1 MELTKR
7 IGHIGLRYV
16 TDQSWSESMESRD
29 IYITSYDLVR
39 LRELVPVGTIFS
51 KRNRQSMESLQNELE
66 RAHIVEPTAV
76 PHDVV
81 TMNSHVRLK
90 DLDTNDQKVWTLVFP
105 SEANLEQ
112 QKISILA
119 PIGTAILGYRA
130 GDAVEWQV
138 PGGIRKLRIEEIL
151 YQPEAAG
158 HYSL

>member
-1 MELTKR
+1 
-7 IGHIGLRYV
+7 
-16 TDQSWSESMESRD
+16 MESRD
-29 IYITSYDLVR
+29 IYITKYDLTR
-39 LRELVPVGTIFS
+39 LRELLQVGISFAA
-51 KRNRQSMESLQNELE
+51 RDRQSLKSLQNELD
-66 RAHIVEPTAV
+66 RAHIVEPSAV

-90 DLDTNDQKVWTLVFP
+90 DLETNGEKVYTLVFP
-105 SEANLEQ
+105 SEANLGQ

-138 PGGIRKLRIEEIL
+138 PGGIRKFRIEEIL

>member
-1 MELTKR
+1 
-7 IGHIGLRYV
+7 
-16 TDQSWSESMESRD
+16 MESRD
-29 IYITSYDLVR
+29 IYITKYDLTR
-39 LRELVPVGTIFS
+39 LRELLQVGISFAERDRAS
-51 KRNRQSMESLQNELE
+51 LESLQSELD

-76 PHDVV
+76 PHDIV

-90 DLDTNDQKVWTLVFP
+90 DLKTNEETMYTLVFP

-130 GDAVEWQV
+130 GDAVEWPV
-138 PGGIRKLRIEEIL
+138 PGGIRKFRIEEIL

>member
-1 MELTKR
+1 MWLTND
-7 IGHIGLRYV
+7 GE
-16 TDQSWSESMESRD
+16 TMESRD
-29 IYITSYDLVR
+29 INITKYDLAR
-39 LRELVPVGTIFS
+39 LRELLQVGISFAE
-51 KRNRQSMESLQNELE
+51 RDRQSLESLQNELE

-81 TMNSHVRLK
+81 TMNSHVRVK
-90 DLDTNDQKVWTLVFP
+90 DLDTNDEKGWTLVFP
-105 SEANLEQ
+105 SEANLEE

-130 GDAVEWQV
+130 GDAVEWHV